1 MLGGVSKGLA
11 RLGTREARAIATTST
26 AEAKEAL
33 KHVER
38 LDRNRV
44 AIFPLKYNSS
54 MPRTALSD

>member
-44 AIFPLKYNSS
+44 AIFP
-54 MPRTALSD
+54 PQI